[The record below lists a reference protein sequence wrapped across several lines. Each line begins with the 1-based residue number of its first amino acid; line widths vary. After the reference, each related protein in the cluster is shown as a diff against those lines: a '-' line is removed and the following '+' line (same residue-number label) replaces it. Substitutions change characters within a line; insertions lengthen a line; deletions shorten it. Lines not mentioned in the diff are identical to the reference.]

1 MFDNVERR
9 EVSNGWTEKAAIAEA
24 ARLNVAEPKRAEPV
38 TRWAVISAAGQ
49 IDSALLFREK
59 RNAAE
64 WAGRAGARI
73 ARVEI
78 REIEE

>member
-1 MFDNVERR
+1 M
-9 EVSNGWTEKAAIAEA
+9 EKEA
-24 ARLNVAEPKRAEPV
+24 MKEAGRAEPV

-78 REIEE
+78 REIDNDE

>member
-1 MFDNVERR
+1 MEKEAMKEAGRMNA
-9 EVSNGWTEKAAIAEA
+9 EV
-24 ARLNVAEPKRAEPV
+24 RRAEPV